1 MSQEKQLQ
9 EDYGSV
15 KRAKKFYD
23 KQQIDH
29 LNDMMIQFIS
39 NQEIMFIATSDK
51 EGNCD
56 NSIRVGK
63 KGFISVINE
72 KRLLYPEYRGNGV
85 YASLGNIAENP
96 HIGIL
101 LVDFLNSTIGLHING
116 RAEIVDDPGSV
127 NDPLAERWV
136 CVSVEEAYIH
146 CSKHIPLLQKMDK
159 KIHWNTDDNKLKGGN
174 YFEIKNP
181 AEQGGAD
188 NSTSCRAWS

>member
-39 NQEIMFIATSDK
+39 NQELMFIATSDK

-72 KRLLYPEYRGNGV
+72 KTLLYPEYRGNGV
-85 YASLGNIAENP
+85 HASLGNIAENP

-116 RAEIVDDPGSV
+116 RAEIINDPEGV

-159 KIHWNTDDNKLKGGN
+159 KIHWNTDDDKLKGGN
-174 YFEIKNP
+174 YFEVKNP
-181 AEQGGAD
+181 AE
-188 NSTSCRAWS
+188 